1 MAVYIH
7 AFKQVTS
14 AG

>member
-1 MAVYIH
+1 MAVFIH